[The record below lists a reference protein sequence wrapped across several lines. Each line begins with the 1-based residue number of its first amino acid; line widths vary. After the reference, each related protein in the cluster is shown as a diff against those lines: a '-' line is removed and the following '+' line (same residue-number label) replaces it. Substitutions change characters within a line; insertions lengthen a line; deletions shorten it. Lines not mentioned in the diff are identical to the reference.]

1 MNNEKLNQLYDK
13 CSDSIDKINKS
24 IMDNVCGPIEQIYMD
39 LSILKDIRLGL
50 MMKLA
55 DPVLK
60 QYLLDG
66 LSNYNLRATRTFLE
80 KYPKFPYTEEKLN
93 LMLRDE
99 DLSDEIFCYSPDTE
113 ISYEL
118 PQILK
123 VLISH
128 NRISKSTKPINIL
141 INTFP
146 LTLTSNIKLF
156 VESMNRH
163 LFEGRVKFNTVTC
176 DPVYGSPTF
185 WNHQQWMFIDDLSKL
200 CAEGCAFSQLLFN
213 EAFTGKTIIAPP
225 CLTDEA
231 KEQWKKEGGKPDDL
245 AFLKMKMDL
254 TANVISLLCKCIITP
269 VTVPTPDYLKTLK
282 VEEL

>member
-60 QYLLDG
+60 QYLLGG

-123 VLISH
+123 VLI
-128 NRISKSTKPINIL
+128 I
-141 INTFP
+141 
-146 LTLTSNIKLF
+146 
-156 VESMNRH
+156 
-163 LFEGRVKFNTVTC
+163 
-176 DPVYGSPTF
+176 
-185 WNHQQWMFIDDLSKL
+185 HQ
-200 CAEGCAFSQLLFN
+200 
-213 EAFTGKTIIAPP
+213 
-225 CLTDEA
+225 
-231 KEQWKKEGGKPDDL
+231 
-245 AFLKMKMDL
+245 
-254 TANVISLLCKCIITP
+254 
-269 VTVPTPDYLKTLK
+269 Y
-282 VEEL
+282 